1 MKIYLI
7 AGEASGDMHASRLI
21 RELKKLHPRA
31 EFRAWGGDL
40 MAAEG
45 AVLVKHYRE
54 LAFMGFAEV
63 IRNLPAI
70 LGNMRL
76 CKQDIRTFQ
85 PDLVV
90 FVDYPGFN
98 LRIAPYVKSLGIKT
112 AYYISPQLWA
122 WKAGRVKLIRQY
134 IDRMLCILPFEEA
147 WFAQHGV
154 QATYV
159 GHPLLDALAEYP
171 YNPDFRA
178 ANSLDARPIIA
189 LLPGSRKQEISIKLP
204 IMLEAAVQFPD
215 HQIIVAAA
223 PGQEDSFYQEVA
235 AGKPMKTTRGQ
246 TYDLLRNAQA
256 AMVTSGTATLETA
269 LIGCPELVAYKG
281 SALSYAIGRRLVKV
295 KYISLVNLIL
305 DRLLVRE
312 YIQAD
317 CNPDALAAE
326 THKLL
331 TDTGY
336 RNKIEAGYHDLRAQL
351 GGTGA
356 SQRAAEQ
363 LSFFLNAL

>member
-21 RELKKLHPRA
+21 REFKKLHPTA

-40 MAAEG
+40 MAEEG

-76 CKQDIRTFQ
+76 CKNDIQAFE

-98 LRIAPYVKSLGIKT
+98 LRIAPYVRSLGIKT

-134 IDRMLCILPFEEA
+134 IDLMLCILPFEET
-147 WFAQHGV
+147 WFAEHGV
-154 QATYV
+154 QAIYV

-178 ANSLDARPIIA
+178 ANDLDARPIIA

-204 IMLEAAVQFPD
+204 IMLQAAVQFPD

-223 PGQEDSFYQEVA
+223 PGQDDSFYQEVA
-235 AGKPMKTTRGQ
+235 AGKPMKTVRNQ

-281 SALSYAIGRRLVKV
+281 SAVSYAIGKRLVKV

-305 DRLLVRE
+305 ERLLVRE
-312 YIQAD
+312 YIQSD
-317 CNPDALAAE
+317 CNPKQLATE
-326 THKLL
+326 TKKLL
-331 TDTGY
+331 SDEAYRQRLENGY
-336 RNKIEAGYHDLRAQL
+336 KQLREKL
-351 GGTGA
+351 GGPGA
-356 SQRAAEQ
+356 SKRAAER
-363 LSFFLNAL
+363 LSNFLNAL

>member
-7 AGEASGDMHASRLI
+7 AGEASGDMHAARLI
-21 RELKKLHPRA
+21 RAFKKLHPTA

-45 AVLVKHYRE
+45 AVLVKHYRD

-76 CKQDIRTFQ
+76 CKQDIRAFQ

-122 WKAGRVKLIRQY
+122 WKAGRVKIIRQH
-134 IDRMLCILPFEEA
+134 IDLMLCILPFEEA

-154 QATYV
+154 KATYV

-171 YNPDFRA
+171 YNPAFRA
-178 ANSLDARPIIA
+178 ANHLDERPIIA
-189 LLPGSRKQEISIKLP
+189 LLPGSRKQEIRIKLP
-204 IMLEAAVQFPD
+204 IMLQAAVQFPD

-235 AGKPMKTTRGQ
+235 AGKPMKTTRNQ
-246 TYDLLRNAQA
+246 TYDLLQNAQA

-269 LIGCPELVAYKG
+269 LIGCPELVAYKS

-312 YIQAD
+312 YIQND
-317 CNPDALAAE
+317 CNPVALAAE

-331 TDTGY
+331 TDTFY
-336 RNKIEAGYHDLRAQL
+336 RENIEAGYKDLREQL

-356 SQRAAEQ
+356 SQRAAEK

>member
-21 RELKKLHPRA
+21 RELKKLHPTA

-317 CNPDALAAE
+317 CNPSALAAE

-336 RNKIEAGYHDLRAQL
+336 RNKIEAGYHDLRGQL

-363 LSFFLNAL
+363 LSFFLKAL

>member
-1 MKIYLI
+1 MLLEDGVIVTVSMSTQDHMALTDI
-7 AGEASGDMHASRLI
+7 ADHQGETFSRILLHA
-21 RELKKLHPRA
+21 
-31 EFRAWGGDL
+31 
-40 MAAEG
+40 
-45 AVLVKHYRE
+45 
-54 LAFMGFAEV
+54 
-63 IRNLPAI
+63 
-70 LGNMRL
+70 
-76 CKQDIRTFQ
+76 
-85 PDLVV
+85 
-90 FVDYPGFN
+90 
-98 LRIAPYVKSLGIKT
+98 
-112 AYYISPQLWA
+112 
-122 WKAGRVKLIRQY
+122 IRQY
-134 IDRMLCILPFEEA
+134 IDRMLCILPFEAA